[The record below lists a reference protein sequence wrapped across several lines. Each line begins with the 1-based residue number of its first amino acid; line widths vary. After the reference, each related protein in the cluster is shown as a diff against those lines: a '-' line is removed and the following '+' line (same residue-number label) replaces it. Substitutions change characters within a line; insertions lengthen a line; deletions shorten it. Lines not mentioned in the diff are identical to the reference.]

1 MSKKVMVI
9 SVHPDDETLGCGGTI
24 LKRIMQGYQ
33 VDIVLVTNISTEQGF
48 SSERVESRQR
58 EIEIMKEKYGCNVHL
73 MNLKSMELD
82 KYNKGELVGNFS
94 KVMSTIEPNI
104 VYLPF
109 KGDAHS
115 DHRVVFEAAYSCTK
129 TFRYPY
135 IEEIYMI
142 EVLSETDFAPALNE
156 NMFIPNVFEDIS
168 EFIDQKLEIMK
179 IFSSEIAPPPFPRSL
194 ENIKSLARVRG
205 SQSGFLFAES
215 FMLLKQRKK

>member
-82 KYNKGELVGNFS
+82 KYNKGELVGKFS
-94 KVMSTIEPNI
+94 KVMSSIEPNI

-115 DHRVVFEAAYSCTK
+115 DHRIVFEAAYSCTK

>member
-82 KYNKGELVGNFS
+82 KYNKGELVGKFS
-94 KVMSTIEPNI
+94 KVMSSIEPNI

-115 DHRVVFEAAYSCTK
+115 DHRIVFEAAYSCTK

-135 IEEIYMI
+135 IEEVYMI

-168 EFIDQKLEIMK
+168 EFMDQKLEIMK
-179 IFSSEIAPPPFPRSL
+179 IFTSEIAPPPFPRSL